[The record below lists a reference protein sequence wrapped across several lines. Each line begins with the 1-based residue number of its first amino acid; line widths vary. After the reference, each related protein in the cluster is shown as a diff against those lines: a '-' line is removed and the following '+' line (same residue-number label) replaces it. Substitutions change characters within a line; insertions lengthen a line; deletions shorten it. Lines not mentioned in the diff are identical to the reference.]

1 MQDKDGSF
9 LLKKAMLAL
18 EGGDPVGFA
27 TSAGK
32 PVDLIR
38 TADAISQES
47 VDLYVVFAGETLPEP
62 PSEGGGDKGRGVEGG
77 GGGGGSGGGELGNN
91 PLAAEVIAAAEALK
105 EFEDREAAV
114 NAKIKAGEAERAAG
128 MPEKAGAAA
137 RRRADESK
145 QLAALEKERGELEAK
160 RDAANAAATKGGL
173 KVADILATQKAP
185 PGRAAAGSDAAG
197 DGAASNAV
205 PPGGDGAGSSGV
217 GTPARAEMTAA
228 AAEMAAL
235 EAKAAEFE
243 LKLRV
248 ADEERSKVLAGGAE
262 KPHLQK
268 ARLAREEKQRD
279 ALAAEKAGVEAK
291 LASAREKAAAEGV
304 DVSDLEPARTA
315 VSDSGGG
322 GAAGGGAGGGTA
334 PTEAAVPVGD
344 GGGAVGKS
352 VRQDMKALAAEWE
365 AVAADGS
372 ALEDKFAAADA
383 ERAKANKVEKQAV
396 VDGRAK
402 SEAKQRAAVVAK
414 REALEVRRA
423 AIVAAATAAGVD
435 VSDLD
440 PAAAAAAGGGSGGGS
455 GYARVVENG
464 KVKIILH
471 RSDGKTEMVSAA
483 LDKTGSFLLK
493 KASLVWPEGGEPVG
507 LTTMDGQPLNDL
519 DTSIDVITGI
529 TCDLRVVCAGDAPA
543 SGGGGEGGGGGGGGG
558 SGGDPTELRAAVSA
572 AVASLQEAEAK
583 AAALEQ
589 KFSNAEAE
597 RAKENKKEKQAVVD
611 GRAKSEAKQRD
622 AVVAEV
628 DAAEAA
634 KQKALAAAAAAGV
647 DASDLLPRPA
657 AGAPPPLSAE
667 DAAAAAAVDK
677 INANAAKAAAD
688 AAALREAAV
697 AAAAELEALGPLL
710 ADWEARKEALEAK
723 FSAADAER
731 AASGKKEKQGVV
743 DGRLKSEAKQRAML
757 EEEGAGLDAR
767 KAAAEA
773 TLAAAGESKP
783 VKAAAPA
790 GPGGGGGSDL
800 TLPPAWEPQL
810 GVGGG
815 YVGTLCTSRMGH
827 LYRAIHTGH
836 YTTAPKLAILSYP
849 FFPCCFELNVRR
861 CALGL
866 GASAWTHSA

>member
-1 MQDKDGSF
+1 
-9 LLKKAMLAL
+9 
-18 EGGDPVGFA
+18 
-27 TSAGK
+27 
-32 PVDLIR
+32 
-38 TADAISQES
+38 
-47 VDLYVVFAGETLPEP
+47 
-62 PSEGGGDKGRGVEGG
+62 
-77 GGGGGSGGGELGNN
+77 
-91 PLAAEVIAAAEALK
+91 
-105 EFEDREAAV
+105 
-114 NAKIKAGEAERAAG
+114 
-128 MPEKAGAAA
+128 
-137 RRRADESK
+137 
-145 QLAALEKERGELEAK
+145 
-160 RDAANAAATKGGL
+160 
-173 KVADILATQKAP
+173 
-185 PGRAAAGSDAAG
+185 
-197 DGAASNAV
+197 
-205 PPGGDGAGSSGV
+205 
-217 GTPARAEMTAA
+217 
-228 AAEMAAL
+228 
-235 EAKAAEFE
+235 
-243 LKLRV
+243 
-248 ADEERSKVLAGGAE
+248 
-262 KPHLQK
+262 
-268 ARLAREEKQRD
+268 
-279 ALAAEKAGVEAK
+279 
-291 LASAREKAAAEGV
+291 
-304 DVSDLEPARTA
+304 
-315 VSDSGGG
+315 
-322 GAAGGGAGGGTA
+322 
-334 PTEAAVPVGD
+334 
-344 GGGAVGKS
+344 
-352 VRQDMKALAAEWE
+352 
-365 AVAADGS
+365 
-372 ALEDKFAAADA
+372 
-383 ERAKANKVEKQAV
+383 
-396 VDGRAK
+396 
-402 SEAKQRAAVVAK
+402 
-414 REALEVRRA
+414 
-423 AIVAAATAAGVD
+423 
-435 VSDLD
+435 
-440 PAAAAAAGGGSGGGS
+440 
-455 GYARVVENG
+455 
-464 KVKIILH
+464 
-471 RSDGKTEMVSAA
+471 
-483 LDKTGSFLLK
+483 
-493 KASLVWPEGGEPVG
+493 
-507 LTTMDGQPLNDL
+507 
-519 DTSIDVITGI
+519 
-529 TCDLRVVCAGDAPA
+529 
-543 SGGGGEGGGGGGGGG
+543 
-558 SGGDPTELRAAVSA
+558 
-572 AVASLQEAEAK
+572 VASLQEAEAK